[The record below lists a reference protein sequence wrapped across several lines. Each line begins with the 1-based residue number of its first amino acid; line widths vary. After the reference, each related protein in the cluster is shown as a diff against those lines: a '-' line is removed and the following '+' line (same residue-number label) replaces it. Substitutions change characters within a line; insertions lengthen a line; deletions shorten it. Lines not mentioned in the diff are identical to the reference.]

1 VQTAA
6 VDGAI
11 DIILVSNGGS
21 NYTNTS
27 NITVSISGDGLDATA
42 VAYVNTTSNTIANV
56 IVTTRGTN
64 YTTANVTISG
74 GGGSGAVARAIIGPP
89 GGHGKNP
96 VYELGGS
103 NIIIS
108 VRVDGDEDGVLIA
121 NNDYRQVSIIKDPL
135 IYGSSNA
142 FTNTVFSQTLTLAIA
157 GAGPDYVSDEY
168 VYQGSSLDLA
178 TFSARVLSWNTSTNI
193 MKVSEYTGTP
203 TATTLNGQTSG
214 ANRFIASIINPELKN
229 RSGHVIYIDN
239 ITPISRTD
247 DQAELMKIVI
257 KY

>member
-1 VQTAA
+1 M
-6 VDGAI
+6 
-11 DIILVSNGGS
+11 
-21 NYTNTS
+21 
-27 NITVSISGDGLDATA
+27 
-42 VAYVNTTSNTIANV
+42 

-96 VYELGGS
+96 VHELGGS
-103 NIIIS
+103 NIIMS

-214 ANRFIASIINPELKN
+214 ANRFITSIINPELKN